1 MSVERDLL
9 EQEWTGVQQI
19 MAGVA
24 IDKHIRDLDVRG
36 EVVRVTIEVGEDEQ
50 TRAVFYGTPDEA
62 RVWLGDLEDEI
73 DQARDDEDARDVATE
88 VFEAGAD
95 RVAAFVAR
103 GWGDLEA
110 GYQAT
115 MRDGRAWR

>member
-19 MAGVA
+19 MPGVA
-24 IDKHIRDLDVRG
+24 IDKHIRDLDARG
-36 EVVRVTIEVGEDEQ
+36 EVIRVTIEVGEDEQ

-62 RVWLGDLEDEI
+62 SVWVGDLESDL
-73 DQARDDEDARDVATE
+73 DGAASDEDARE
-88 VFEAGAD
+88 VCAAYFDDGAE
-95 RVAAFVAR
+95 FVNRLASL

-110 GYQAT
+110 GRQRLRA
-115 MRDGRAWR
+115 GR